1 MVESCS
7 TKVGAISL
15 ASIGNETPQG
25 YEISFVIP
33 NTCCPQDMRK
43 PDSHLKPQA
52 TIRLRQGNLRLASIS
67 KLNRELGS
75 FNAPTQRQS
84 IDRQDALEDRSGRKD
99 ASEKTPHL
107 LARTHDFARVQS
119 KSLSKF
125 GHAFAWHKFEN
136 LKCLLMSFGDS
147 VSRECHTS
155 CEEYSASRK
164 LG

>member
-33 NTCCPQDMRK
+33 KHLLPTGHAKAGLAFKTTSNDMA
-43 PDSHLKPQA
+43 PA
-52 TIRLRQGNLRLASIS
+52 
-67 KLNRELGS
+67 REPAPC
-75 FNAPTQRQS
+75 FNFKAKSRQS

-119 KSLSKF
+119 KSLSKL
-125 GHAFAWHKFEN
+125 GHAFVWHKFGN
-136 LKCLLMSFGDS
+136 LKCLVVSFGDS
-147 VSRECHTS
+147 MSRECHTS

>member
-1 MVESCS
+1 MPLSEMRPPRATRSRS
-7 TKVGAISL
+7 S
-15 ASIGNETPQG
+15 
-25 YEISFVIP
+25 YP

-43 PDSHLKPQA
+43 PE
-52 TIRLRQGNLRLASIS
+52 RLASIS

-75 FNAPTQRQS
+75 FNAPPQRQS

-119 KSLSKF
+119 KSLSKL
-125 GHAFAWHKFEN
+125 GHAFVWHKFGN
-136 LKCLLMSFGDS
+136 LKCLVVSFGDS

-155 CEEYSASRK
+155 CEDYCEPEARITV
-164 LG
+164 LREFGILAGAVEGHLFLAAGD

>member
-15 ASIGNETPQG
+15 ASIGNETPQC

-43 PDSHLKPQA
+43 PE
-52 TIRLRQGNLRLASIS
+52 RLASIS

-75 FNAPTQRQS
+75 FNAPPQRQS

-119 KSLSKF
+119 KSLSKL
-125 GHAFAWHKFEN
+125 GHAFVWHKFGN
-136 LKCLLMSFGDS
+136 LKCLVVSFGDS
-147 VSRECHTS
+147 MSRECHTS